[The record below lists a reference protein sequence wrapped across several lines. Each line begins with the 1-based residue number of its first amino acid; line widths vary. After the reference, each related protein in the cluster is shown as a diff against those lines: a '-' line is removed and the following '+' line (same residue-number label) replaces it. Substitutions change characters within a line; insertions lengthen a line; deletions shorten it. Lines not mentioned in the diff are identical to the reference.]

1 MAPKP
6 ASFVFA
12 IGMALTVLGVMTWAM
27 ASPATSLIYHPQLL
41 LLY

>member
-12 IGMALTVLGVMTWAM
+12 IGMVLTVLGVMTWAM
-27 ASPATSLIYHPQLL
+27 ASPATSLIYHPQLP

>member
-6 ASFVFA
+6 ASFVFT
-12 IGMALTVLGVMTWAM
+12 IGMALTVPGVMTWAM
-27 ASPATSLIYHPQLL
+27 ASPATSLIYHPQLP